1 MPTRTKQ
8 PGSIT
13 VICGCMFSGKTDEL
27 IRLVRRAL
35 YARKR
40 VQVFKTALDT
50 RTDNTVISTHDGVRF
65 QAIAVPDARTL
76 ETLLDPRVHVVGI
89 EEVQFFDEAIVP
101 LCQRLADRGI
111 DVVVAGLD
119 QDFRGMPFGVMPTL
133 LALAENVIKLHAIC
147 KVCGGEATRTQRLVN
162 GRPASWNEPTI
173 LIGAE
178 ETYEARCRRCHRVR
192 NAPIHSARGTHPMPP
207 TRTPEVTDPR
217 QLEMFM
223 EPEVDNEV

>member
-1 MPTRTKQ
+1 
-8 PGSIT
+8 
-13 VICGCMFSGKTDEL
+13 
-27 IRLVRRAL
+27 
-35 YARKR
+35 
-40 VQVFKTALDT
+40 
-50 RTDNTVISTHDGVRF
+50 
-65 QAIAVPDARTL
+65 
-76 ETLLDPRVHVVGI
+76 
-89 EEVQFFDEAIVP
+89 
-101 LCQRLADRGI
+101 
-111 DVVVAGLD
+111 
-119 QDFRGMPFGVMPTL
+119 MPFGIMPTL